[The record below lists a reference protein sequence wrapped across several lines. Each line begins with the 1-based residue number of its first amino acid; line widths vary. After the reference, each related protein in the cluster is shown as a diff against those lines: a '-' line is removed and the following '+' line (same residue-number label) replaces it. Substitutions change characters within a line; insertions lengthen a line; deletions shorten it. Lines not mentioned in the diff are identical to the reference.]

1 MKKWIAAAV
10 FAVAIVAMSTQGG
23 GAEAQSA
30 KPPVDP
36 QLFRI
41 IEAQDAAL
49 FDSYNKCDLNKFISF
64 FDANVEF
71 YHDNGGVTLGSK
83 ALTDSVRKNICGTT
97 QRQLVPGTLEVFRI
111 AGFGAVEIGT
121 HRFTHP
127 NAKPPIPDG
136 EGRFVHLW
144 RYDEGTWKIT
154 RVISYDHHE
163 AGK

>member
-1 MKKWIAAAV
+1 MTKWIAAAV
-10 FAVAIVAMSTQGG
+10 VAVALVAMSTHAGR
-23 GAEAQSA
+23 AKTQSV

-36 QLFRI
+36 ELFRI

-49 FDSYNKCDLNKFISF
+49 FDSYNKCDLDKFIGF
-64 FDANVEF
+64 FDDNVEF

-83 ALTDSVRKNICGTT
+83 ALTESVKKNICGTT

-111 AGFGAVEIGT
+111 AGYGAVEMGT

-127 NAKPPIPDG
+127 NAKPPIADG

-144 RYDEGTWKIT
+144 RYKDGTWKVT